1 MKVIFLD
8 IDGVLNVELSERDAY
23 GKLFHPHLVDN
34 LRHIVEQTGADIVI
48 TSTWKSKGLKTLQ
61 NMWRYRNLPGRV
73 IDVTQ
78 YCDEVA
84 HEQGIQYY
92 DQITRGHE
100 VQHWINK
107 NPRVTNWVMIDDD
120 LDIMPEQRSNFVRTA
135 NNKHHSDSV
144 DIGFGLTKICAE
156 KAIKI
161 LNIKNGI
168 K

>member
-1 MKVIFLD
+1 MKIIFLD
-8 IDGVLNVELSERDAY
+8 IDGVLNVDLSDCDEY

-34 LRHIVEQTGADIVI
+34 LRHIVEQTGANIVI

-61 NMWRYRNLPGRV
+61 RMWVDRSLPGKV
-73 IDVTQ
+73 IDLTA

-84 HEQGIQYY
+84 KDQGIQYY

-100 VQHWINK
+100 VQHWLDK
-107 NPRVTNWVMIDDD
+107 HSEVTNWVMIDDD
-120 LDIMPEQRSNFVRTA
+120 LDIMPEQLSNFVRTA

-156 KAIKI
+156 KAIEI
-161 LNIKNGI
+161 LNA
-168 K
+168 

>member
-34 LRHIVEQTGADIVI
+34 LRHIVDQTGANIVI
-48 TSTWKSKGLKTLQ
+48 TSTWKSKGLKTIQ
-61 NMWRYRNLPGRV
+61 KMWHDRDLPGNV
-73 IDVTQ
+73 IDLTP

-84 HEQGIQYY
+84 RDQGIEYY

-100 VQHWINK
+100 VQHWLD
-107 NPRVTNWVMIDDD
+107 RHTYVTKWVMIDDD
-120 LDIMPEQRSNFVRTA
+120 LDIMPEQINNFVRTA

-144 DIGFGLTKICAE
+144 DIGFGLTRICAE
-156 KAIKI
+156 KAIEI
-161 LNIKNGI
+161 LNS
-168 K
+168 